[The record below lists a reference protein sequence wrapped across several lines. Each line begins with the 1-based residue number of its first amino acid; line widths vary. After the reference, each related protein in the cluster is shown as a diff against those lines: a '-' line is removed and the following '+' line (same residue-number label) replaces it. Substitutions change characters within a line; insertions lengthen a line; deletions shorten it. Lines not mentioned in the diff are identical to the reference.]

1 VETVKIQKKAIRP
14 ADSINLILLQA
25 LFSNLKQSKSMIYK
39 IFLPVATLVVS
50 FLQAICSSQRLKQNK
65 AENKT
70 EVAKTK
76 KNL

>member
-1 VETVKIQKKAIRP
+1 V

-39 IFLPVATLVVS
+39 IFPPCFLIVVS
-50 FLQAICSSQRLKQNK
+50 FLQAICSSSEVKT
-65 AENKT
+65 ENKT

-76 KNL
+76 KHV

>member
-1 VETVKIQKKAIRP
+1 
-14 ADSINLILLQA
+14 LQA

-39 IFLPVATLVVS
+39 IFPSAT
-50 FLQAICSSQRLKQNK
+50 SSCFFSTSNLFFSVKTENK

-76 KNL
+76 KNV

>member
-1 VETVKIQKKAIRP
+1 
-14 ADSINLILLQA
+14 LQA

-39 IFLPVATLVVS
+39 IFPSLLFS
-50 FLQAICSSQRLKQNK
+50 FFSTSNLFFSEVKTENK

-76 KNL
+76 KTRPVMLRSSTTI

>member
-1 VETVKIQKKAIRP
+1 
-14 ADSINLILLQA
+14 LQA

-39 IFLPVATLVVS
+39 IFSLLLLSCFFSTSNLFFSEVKTE
-50 FLQAICSSQRLKQNK
+50 NK

-76 KNL
+76 KTRLKVMLRSSTTI